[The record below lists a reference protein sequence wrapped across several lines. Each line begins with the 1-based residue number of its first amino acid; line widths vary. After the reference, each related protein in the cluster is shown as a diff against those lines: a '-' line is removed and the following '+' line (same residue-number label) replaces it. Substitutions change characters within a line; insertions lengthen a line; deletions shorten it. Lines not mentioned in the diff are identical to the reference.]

1 MKRMIFLS
9 LDFFLDF
16 PVKVYYFLDFLI
28 IFLDF
33 YVICLCFWVTFFKFL
48 TIVHRYIDVMELCVG
63 ANNKINQ
70 IQRTANQKNNDIDIE
85 NNNIPDGDAEPHHL
99 LKSD

>member
-1 MKRMIFLS
+1 MIVFLG
-9 LDFFLDF
+9 D
-16 PVKVYYFLDFLI
+16 
-28 IFLDF
+28 
-33 YVICLCFWVTFFKFL
+33 FFKFL
-48 TIVHRYIDVMELCVG
+48 TIVHRYIDVME
-63 ANNKINQ
+63 Q